1 MIKTGKSLLNTNS
14 NNCDGDDGGSG
25 GLAAEEWVSE
35 FE

>member
-14 NNCDGDDGGSG
+14 NNCDDGGSS
-25 GLAAEEWVSE
+25 GLAAAEWVSE